1 MTTPQENL
9 RRYRADRL
17 ALKLWSL
24 EHGALSW
31 TPASARTKPKPG
43 SYDRIVT
50 QPDPPGYL
58 TIYLD
63 DLPRLGI
70 EGHVCRL
77 WRSDHRCVVEGMRAE
92 EREALEAYLRLS
104 FDHRGRPRAYH
115 LYYSI
120 GAARNFRP
128 NPDRP
133 PDPLVLRAM
142 DQLVGVL
149 ELV

>member
-24 EHGALSW
+24 EHGLLFW
-31 TPASARTKPKPG
+31 TPASPRARPNPA
-43 SYDRIVT
+43 SRDRIIT

-58 TIYLD
+58 TIYCD
-63 DLPRLGI
+63 DLPRLEI

-92 EREALEAYLRLS
+92 EREALERYLRLS
-104 FDHRGRPRAYH
+104 VDARGRSRAYH
-115 LYYSI
+115 LYYVTS
-120 GAARNFRP
+120 RVFRP
-128 NPDRP
+128 NWDRP
-133 PDPLVLRAM
+133 PEPELLRAM